1 MELVSTREIKSRIA
15 LAKTAFKKKKKKT
28 LLTSKFDFKF
38 KDVSI

>member
-15 LAKTAFKKKKKKT
+15 LAKTTFNKKKT